1 MGKFRKILLIMII
14 QLLSGGEPS
23 TNDGSLLHPWS
34 QLNNRNGSLSKIG
47 DFTYP
52 TNPMNDRAIGYL
64 LKGKAKSAVTNYGEF
79 IEWDVHPAGL
89 WGDYTYL
96 PDVCFIAGVPG
107 QSYSYKYEWFTSEED
122 PACPVSTDPNFLFW
136 CSSDA
141 YNDPGGKAKGFPWY
155 DDDGD
160 TNFVNIVF
168 ESYRDVNGILGK
180 QKFCTTEDNCILLP
194 PPNADPEIYSNAVDS
209 LVLGGDGDPLN
220 EWVLDDQN
228 QLLVISLPTNGAY
241 VVDPNYS
248 NTYGDPQEKK
258 TLGLVYPWAMRPALE
273 QRTADFDLYD
283 YGEDD
288 EEWTD
293 DDGYAYYGANVAES
307 WFTRWNPSSNTDWQ
321 PATGAR
327 LYTHNTEVNAGDVF
341 GEEIYVDP
349 SSTYPLLAHSEF
361 KETWPQ
367 EFLEDGS
374 YDYVWPG
381 GYAESFSPEETG
393 CNPPKRYNDDCWV
406 TTNRFVSNQDVY
418 MEFND
423 KWAHRG
429 SRVIDNA
436 YESTGYPMGLNVM
449 ATAHSYS
456 VSFAE
461 DIMFVTV
468 NVRNESGDDWTA
480 FEKNRYGDRVYIADH
495 DGSFIS
501 GDAMI
506 MPDGTK
512 LNGGKGFTY
521 RDVAMGFYMD
531 ADVVSTDEYGNFGV
545 HTNADDF
552 MEYYDCANPLIE
564 PDGCQVINDDTLRVS
579 IAMIYDYDNR
589 SGTATDI
596 GIVGTQLLD
605 SPYASDPV
613 DLDGDGIDDIYPG
626 QKLKMTDWHWFDWY
640 TRPGVVYKEGEAG
653 CCAGDLNAAQATN
666 KEEMQYKIMIGDT
679 TNLNE
684 NEKAWYFHTD
694 DPTTDSHETNLN
706 PHFDSLDGLELTEFF
721 TDDPDGLD
729 CVLEMTCG
737 PFSLEVGEQVPFSF
751 CIIFGQDKTD
761 LIDNARFA
769 QLMYNS
775 HYQGYTEPDYP
786 TLTAIHDKNQITLSW
801 DHISEDS
808 RDVVTG
814 YADFEGYK
822 IYKSTDGGNTWGP
835 PSDKIYDDQGTHV
848 GWKPYAQFHLTP
860 KQDSTH
866 CVFDTGYHNEPVD
879 TIYKDIVVSID
890 NDHNE
895 DDDHHHHDHDHDHE
909 YEIVKDTTYTYYECS
924 QGFRN
929 MNICGPDPHNPWF
942 SLGDCDDSEEIFDK
956 NTQESCEALKRGT
969 WKSATN
975 DEEENI
981 CFYDINF
988 NGRWDKHI
996 GIVNKFIDYDVL
1008 DGVDYTYTVTAY
1020 DMGIAPD
1027 YEIEE
1032 IDLGDVNLVVS
1043 DTTFSSANP
1052 LHFAT
1057 PDGYQYLE
1065 NGRGQSSNDKNFIT
1079 LKSGPSATSSFKN
1092 EIKVVPN
1099 PYMASSPFNESETTR
1114 KLRFTNLPENCRITI
1129 YTTSGEQVVSFF
1141 SNKENRHADCENI
1154 VSGSCYWDMRTLNNQ
1169 EIAPGL
1175 YLYSV
1180 EDLSN
1185 PKGKKFIGK
1194 FAVVK

>member
-1 MGKFRKILLIMII
+1 MKFLKKILLLII
-14 QLLSGGEPS
+14 LQLIIAGNPVSDDAAL
-23 TNDGSLLHPWS
+23 THPWS
-34 QLNNRNGSLSKIG
+34 QFSNRGGSLSRIG

-96 PDVCFIAGVPG
+96 PDVCFIAGIPG
-107 QSYSYKYEWFTSEED
+107 QSYSYKYEWFTFED
-122 PACPVSTDPNFLFW
+122 DPSCPVSTNANFLFW

-141 YNDPGGKAKGFPWY
+141 YNDPSGTAKGFPWY
-155 DDDGD
+155 SQDGD

-180 QKFCTTEDNCILLP
+180 QRFCTEEDNCSLLP
-194 PPNADPEIYSNAVDS
+194 PSNADTYSSAVDS
-209 LVLGGDGDPLN
+209 LVLGGVNGEALN
-220 EWVLDDQN
+220 EWVLDDEN
-228 QLLVISLPTNGAY
+228 ELLIISLPTNGSY
-241 VVDPNYS
+241 VVDPNYANS
-248 NTYGDPQEKK
+248 YGDPQEKK
-258 TLGLVYPWAMRPALE
+258 TVGLVYPWAMRPALE

-288 EEWTD
+288 EEWTE

-367 EFLEDGS
+367 AFVEDGT
-374 YDYVWPG
+374 YQYVWPG
-381 GYAESFSPEETG
+381 GYAESFAPEETG
-393 CNPPKRYNDDCWV
+393 CNPPKRYNDDCWI

-429 SRVIDNA
+429 SRVIDNM

-468 NVRNESGDDWTA
+468 NVRNESGDNWTA
-480 FEKNRYGDRVYIADH
+480 FEKNRYGDKVYVTDS
-495 DGSFIS
+495 DGNLIY

-512 LNGGKGFTY
+512 LNKGKGFKY

-640 TRPGVVYKEGEAG
+640 TRPGVVYREGEAG

-684 NEKAWYFHTD
+684 DEKLWYFHTSDPAVD
-694 DPTTDSHETNLN
+694 DHENNLN
-706 PHFDSLDGLELTEFF
+706 PHFDSLEGLELTDFF
-721 TDDPDGLD
+721 QDDPDGLD

-751 CIIFGQDKTD
+751 CIIFGQDKND

-786 TLTAIHDKNQITLSW
+786 TVTATHDKNEITLSW
-801 DHISEDS
+801 DNIAEDS

-814 YADFEGYK
+814 YSDFEGYK
-822 IYKSTDGGNTWGP
+822 IYKSTDGGNTWGSV
-835 PSDKIYDDQGTHV
+835 SDKIFDDQGTHV

-866 CVFDTGYHNEPVD
+866 CVFDTGYDGDISSVD
-879 TIYKDIVVSID
+879 Y
-890 NDHNE
+890 
-895 DDDHHHHDHDHDHE
+895 E
-909 YEIVKDTTYTYYECS
+909 YEVVYEVDPNTGVIIDSSFVITDQTYTYYDCPE
-924 QGFRN
+924 GTRN
-929 MNICGPDPHNPWF
+929 MNICGEDPHNPWF
-942 SLGDCDDSEEIFDK
+942 SLGDCDDSEEIFNED
-956 NTQESCEALKRGT
+956 TQQSCESLKRGT
-969 WKSATN
+969 WKLAT
-975 DEEENI
+975 DESEADT

-988 NGRWDKHI
+988 NGKWDKHI
-996 GIVNKFIDYDVL
+996 GIVNQFIDYDVL
-1008 DGVDYTYTVTAY
+1008 DGIDYTYTVTAY

-1027 YEIEE
+1027 YTL
-1032 IDLGDVNLVVS
+1032 DYNASLGSL
-1043 DTTFSSANP
+1043 DTTYSSANP

-1057 PDGYQYLE
+1057 PSGYQYLE
-1065 NGRGQSSNDKNFIT
+1065 NGRGQSSNDKNFVT
-1079 LKSGPSATSSFKN
+1079 LKSGPNAPPSF
-1092 EIKVVPN
+1092 EQQVRVIPN
-1099 PYMASSPFNESETTR
+1099 PYMVSSPFNESQTTR
-1114 KLRFTNLPENCRITI
+1114 KLRFTNLPENCKITI
-1129 YTTSGEQVVSFF
+1129 YTISGEEVVSFR
-1141 SNKENRHADCENI
+1141 SNEDNMHADCEDI
-1154 VSGSCYWDMRTLNNQ
+1154 TSGSCYWDMRTINNQ
-1169 EIAPGL
+1169 EVAPGL
-1175 YLYSV
+1175 YLFSV

-1185 PKGKKFIGK
+1185 SKGKKFIGK
-1194 FAVVK
+1194 FAIVK